1 MSPSAVHNKVTP
13 PYQRPNLYI
22 HGIGVEYPPHEIKP
36 EQLATLAKRHYP
48 SSPALDKVLT
58 INEYTGIDA
67 RSAIGNIDHPIAN
80 GPEAPSIAELC
91 EVFLD
96 HGVKL
101 SVQACRKALEQWGGD
116 LSEITHVVATTC
128 TNSANPGYDHYV
140 VKQLGLNQSIE
151 KVLLHGVGCS
161 GGLAALR
168 TAANIALGSSFRR
181 KPARILVLACEV
193 SSTLV
198 RSELDS
204 IHKDQEVRIG
214 VALFSDCASAVVLG
228 NGFSDRYDEE
238 PILELLDWDHRI
250 IQDTEKDLGFDVD
263 PVGWKVVLTQRVPK
277 LASAAVPPMFEDLV
291 GSIPELVDAGKF
303 KAADYDWALHPGGS
317 TVITGVEKT
326 MHLKPEHL
334 RASYEIYIS
343 HGNSSSATIFSVMDR
358 LLKGETTEHIV
369 GCAFGPGIAV
379 EMMIFKRSISGSN
392 SGTASP
398 TASLTETLVAED
410 VD

>member
-1 MSPSAVHNKVTP
+1 MSPSACHTKVTP

-22 HGIGVEYPPHEIKP
+22 HGIGVEYPPYEIKP
-36 EQLATLAKRHYP
+36 DHLATLARRFYP
-48 SSPALDKVLT
+48 STPALEKVLR
-58 INEYTGIDA
+58 INEYTGIDS

-80 GPEAPSIAELC
+80 APEPPTIAELC
-91 EVFLD
+91 DLFLD

-101 SVQACRKALEQWGGD
+101 SIEACRKALKQWGGD

-140 VKQLGLNQSIE
+140 IKGLGLNPSIE

-161 GGLAALR
+161 GGLGALR

-181 KPARILVLACEV
+181 KPARILVFACEI

-204 IHKDQEVRIG
+204 IHKNQEVRIG
-214 VALFSDCASAVVLG
+214 VTLFSDCASAVVLG

-238 PILELLDWDHRI
+238 PILELLGWDHKI
-250 IQDTEKDLGFDVD
+250 IEDTEKDLGFDVD

-277 LASAAVPPMFEDLV
+277 LAAAAVPAMFEDLV
-291 GSIPELVDAGKF
+291 GSIPELVDLGKF
-303 KAADYDWALHPGGS
+303 KASEYDWALHPGGS
-317 TVITGVEKT
+317 TIITGVERA
-326 MHLKPEHL
+326 MNLKPELL
-334 RASYEIYIS
+334 RASYEVYIT
-343 HGNSSSATIFSVMDR
+343 HGNSSSATIFSVMNR
-358 LLKGETTEHIV
+358 LLEGETTDHIV
-369 GCAFGPGIAV
+369 ACAFGPGIAV
-379 EMMIFKRSISGSN
+379 EMMMLKRSNQGSDP
-392 SGTASP
+392 GTESP
-398 TASLTETLVAED
+398 TETLVAED